1 MLNNKVNAVID
12 SSFWI
17 NLSKVNLTKFLLD
30 YFTLY
35 STTRVKEE
43 IFDFYKK
50 KGYFSKDSYLFKLYL
65 EADFIILKD
74 PKEITLKIKQELS
87 KDSGELYSVALL
99 KEIGGVFLTD
109 DKGPFN
115 FCKNNNLFAI
125 TSVYFIVRLY
135 KDNIISKEKATS
147 LIMQLKGKISNTH
160 IQSALKDL

>member
-17 NLSKVNLTKFLLD
+17 NLSRVDLTKFLLD
-30 YFTLY
+30 YFAIY
-35 STTRVKEE
+35 STIKVKEE
-43 IFDFYKK
+43 LFDFYER

-87 KDSGELYSVALL
+87 KDSGELYCAALL

-109 DKGPFN
+109 DKGALN

-135 KDNIISKEKATS
+135 KDNLISKEKAKFS
-147 LIMQLKGKISNTH
+147 IMQLKGKISNIH